1 MVGMKSKVNKKG
13 LCVAVIEEKEG
24 DLVGIHL
31 ERKTRGI
38 ATSAVINCNLQVLVF
53 SEEINEDKF

>member
-13 LCVAVIEEKEG
+13 LCVAVIEEKG